1 MTINK
6 IVVAGAG
13 VLGTQIAFQ
22 TAYHEKDVWV
32 YDIKQEFLERAKENM
47 SRYQTIYANYFQ
59 TPQQAKDALTRLHF
73 TTDLNEAVT
82 DADLVIEAVP
92 EVLSIKQALFQQLGK
107 LAPEKTILATNTSTM
122 LPSQLADIS
131 GRPEKVLALH
141 FANEIWVYN
150 TAEIMGQKHT
160 DPKILQMVINFAK
173 EIGLIPIQLHK
184 EQPGYVLNTM
194 IMPLLDS
201 AMFLWVNGVSDPQTI
216 DKDWMISTKM
226 AMGPFGMIDM
236 IGMKTQYDVLLHR
249 IEMGE
254 TQLQPLADRVK
265 KEFIDQNKLGISTN
279 EGFYHYPSPAFMNPN
294 FLR

>member
-1 MTINK
+1 MTIK
-6 IVVAGAG
+6 TVVVAGAG
-13 VLGTQIAFQ
+13 VLGSQIAFQ
-22 TAYHEKDVWV
+22 NAYHGKQVWV
-32 YDIKQEFLERAKENM
+32 YDIKDEFLDRAKGNM
-47 SRYQTIYANYFQ
+47 EHYQTIYSNYFQ
-59 TPQQAKDALTRLHF
+59 TPEQAKDALTRLHY
-73 TTDLNEAVT
+73 TTDLKQAVA

-92 EVLSIKQALFQQLGK
+92 EVLTIKQNLFKQLGE
-107 LAPEKTILATNTSTM
+107 LAPENTILATNTSTM
-122 LPSQLADIS
+122 LPSQFAEIS

-141 FANEIWVYN
+141 FANEIWLYN
-150 TAEIMGQKHT
+150 TAEIMGQAKT
-160 DPKILQMVINFAK
+160 SPELIDEVVAFAR
-173 EIGLIPIQLHK
+173 EIGLIPIRLNK

-201 AMFLWVNGVSDPQTI
+201 AMYLWVNGISDPQTI

-226 AMGPFGMIDM
+226 GMGPFGMLDM
-236 IGMKTQYDVLLHR
+236 IGMRTQYDVLLHR

-265 KEFIDQNKLGISTN
+265 KEFIDQNKLGISTG